1 VTGGST
7 EVPGG
12 PLAGLRVVA
21 LEHSVAGPLC
31 SRILADLGA
40 DVVKVERP
48 PAGDFARH
56 WDANAAGE
64 GAQFWW
70 LNRGKRDIAL
80 DLRSVAD
87 RDVLERLLAGADVL
101 VENLSPQAARRLGLA
116 AADVERR
123 HPRLI
128 HCQITGYGAGGAYQ
142 HRKAYDMLV
151 QAEAGVMGI
160 TGTEDQPAR
169 AGMSVSD
176 VSTGIYAALLVLAA
190 VQERARSGRGR
201 HLDVAMFDVT
211 TEFLAP
217 MLVSYLNA
225 GVRYPRLPDRHHAI
239 APYGVF
245 HCADGRPVLLAIQQD
260 AEWALLCRHVLGRD
274 DLAADERFRD
284 NAARLANRDEV
295 DGLVG
300 RAIGALGFDEAV
312 ALLERCGFAYAALNE
327 VADVAAHPVLV
338 ERGIV

>member
-1 VTGGST
+1 
-7 EVPGG
+7 
-12 PLAGLRVVA
+12 
-21 LEHSVAGPLC
+21 
-31 SRILADLGA
+31 
-40 DVVKVERP
+40 
-48 PAGDFARH
+48 
-56 WDANAAGE
+56 
-64 GAQFWW
+64 
-70 LNRGKRDIAL
+70 
-80 DLRSVAD
+80 
-87 RDVLERLLAGADVL
+87 
-101 VENLSPQAARRLGLA
+101 
-116 AADVERR
+116 
-123 HPRLI
+123 
-128 HCQITGYGAGGAYQ
+128 
-142 HRKAYDMLV
+142 
-151 QAEAGVMGI
+151 MGI

-327 VADVAAHPVLV
+327 VADVAAHPVLA
-338 ERGIV
+338 ERGIVQEVQGSGGPVQTTVGIAERLFGAGPPRRARPPGLGEDSEEILRELGRRDR